1 MGGDALRILGLCLTA
16 ALICTSLRSA
26 HPQIASAVALAA
38 GIAAMMLS
46 APDIRV
52 FSDALD
58 QLDQYVRQ
66 GGAEGMYLLK
76 ICALAMV
83 AEFASDICRDAG
95 EAALARRIDTG
106 VKLGIA
112 ATSVPVA
119 AEIMAGIAGLLE

>member
-1 MGGDALRILGLCLTA
+1 MLRIVGLCITA

-38 GIAAMMLS
+38 GVAALMLS
-46 APDIRV
+46 VQDIRA
-52 FSDALD
+52 FSDALQ
-58 QLDQYVRQ
+58 QLDQYIRL

-76 ICALAMV
+76 MCALAMV

-112 ATSVPVA
+112 ASAVPAA
-119 AEIMAGIAGLLE
+119 AEIMASIAGLLE